1 MQLRSEET
9 GAWAG
14 LEGELRLQPTVLLLW
29 SQAQRSLMSVKPLNY
44 GEWKSINPPPT
55 FNSSHLVPLSH
66 RGWILIF
73 ASFHRWHLKVKGS
86 RFGPRF
92 HMEQVDMFAPPPS
105 PTNMPL
111 CYKARFIYGLIFTK
125 WISWL
130 QLSECRRENKKSKLQ
145 LARVCRQGDICRI

>member
-1 MQLRSEET
+1 MQLCSEET

-14 LEGELRLQPTVLLLW
+14 QSSNPHFTFCEW
-29 SQAQRSLMSVKPLNY
+29 RSLMSVKPLNY
-44 GEWKSINPPPT
+44 GEWKSINPPPA

-73 ASFHRWHLKVKGS
+73 ASFHTWHLKVKGP
-86 RFGPRF
+86 RFRPKF
-92 HMEQVDMFAPPPS
+92 HMEQVDMFPPPPS

-111 CYKARFIYGLIFTK
+111 CYKARFIYRLLFER

-130 QLSECRRENKKSKLQ
+130 QSSEWQRENKISKPP
-145 LARVCRQGDICRI
+145 LARVWRQGDICRI